1 MSADGSTGEWYNGLG
16 SPSVLSA
23 SGTTTRFLINF
34 AISFDVSKIEEFF
47 GVLWGENEDV
57 DEKNMTSEQK
67 KWFNKFLDLRDC
79 IFNQG
84 NSEKKK
90 MLNEISSFKITI
102 KETKIHA
109 GQ

>member
-1 MSADGSTGEWYNGLG
+1 
-16 SPSVLSA
+16 
-23 SGTTTRFLINF
+23 
-34 AISFDVSKIEEFF
+34 
-47 GVLWGENEDV
+47 
-57 DEKNMTSEQK
+57 MTSEQK